1 MVKQRAL
8 IFVNGEVRHIEALRN
23 LIQPEDMLI
32 AADGGLRH
40 LMDLGRTPHI
50 LIGDLDSIDL
60 SLLPDLQI
68 KGVEVLRF
76 PVEKDET
83 DLELAIQTAMKRSC
97 KSIILVGALGGRL
110 DQTLGNIFLLTNSEW
125 TDLDISMDD
134 GIDQVFLIRAE
145 KNIHGQPGDIVS
157 LLPLTGS
164 ALGVC
169 TENLKYPLKN
179 ETLYSDRTRG
189 ISNEMLQE
197 TARVTI
203 RSGLLLCIH
212 TRANG

>member
-1 MVKQRAL
+1 MAIQRAL
-8 IFVNGEVRHIEALRN
+8 IFVNGEIQNIEALRN
-23 LIQPEDMLI
+23 LIQPEDILI

-40 LMDLGRTPHI
+40 LLDIDLTPHI

-60 SLLPDLQI
+60 SLLPDLQK

-83 DLELAIQTAMKRSC
+83 DLELAIQTAVKRGC

-110 DQTLGNIFLLTNSEW
+110 DQTLGNIFLLTNSGW

-134 GIDQVFLIRAE
+134 GIEQVFLIRAE
-145 KNIHGQPGDIVS
+145 INIDGQPGDIVS
-157 LLPLTGS
+157 LLPLNGS

-169 TENLKYPLKN
+169 TENLKYPLNN
-179 ETLYSDRTRG
+179 ETLDSDRTRG
-189 ISNEMLQE
+189 ISNEMLRE
-197 TARVTI
+197 IARVTI

>member
-1 MVKQRAL
+1 MTKQRAL
-8 IFVNGEVRHIEALRN
+8 IFVNGEVQHIEALRN

-40 LMDLGRTPHI
+40 VLNLGHIPHI

-60 SLLPDLQI
+60 NLLPDLQK

-83 DLELAIQTAMKRSC
+83 DLELAIQTAVKRGC
-97 KSIILVGALGGRL
+97 KPILLVGALGGRL
-110 DQTLGNIFLLTNSEW
+110 DQTLGNIFLLTNSAW

-134 GIDQVFLIRAE
+134 GIDQVFLVRTE
-145 KNIHGQPGDIVS
+145 RNIHGQPGDIVS
-157 LLPLTGS
+157 LLPLNGS
-164 ALGVC
+164 AIGVC
-169 TENLKYPLKN
+169 TENLKYPLNN
-179 ETLYSDRTRG
+179 ETLYPDRTRG
-189 ISNEMLQE
+189 ISNKMLRE

-203 RSGLLLCIH
+203 QSGLLLCIH